1 MAKLTFPGFDCR
13 FGLEGLT
20 TFKRD
25 NRYDPETYEIAVPK
39 DPSVPDGEEIKI
51 GVFDKVT
58 VEITVEKV
66 GDALLYSI
74 MTTS

>member
-1 MAKLTFPGFDCR
+1 MTRLTFLGFDCR
-13 FGLEGLT
+13 FGLEGLI

-39 DPSVPDGEEIKI
+39 DPTVPDGEEVKI

-66 GDALLYSI
+66 GDVLLYPSVTI
-74 MTTS
+74 S